1 MKLENKRVGFCLT
14 GSFCTFEKT
23 KEQMKKLIDEGA
35 QIIPV
40 MSEHAYELNTKFGE
54 AKEHIQEIEEM
65 TNRKIIHTI
74 QEAEPIGPKNL
85 TDILIVAPCSRTYN
99 C

>member
-14 GSFCTFEKT
+14 SSFCTFEKT
-23 KEQMKKLIDEGA
+23 KVQMKKLIDEGA
-35 QIIPV
+35 QIIPI

-85 TDILIVAPCSRTYN
+85 TDILIVAPCSRKYN

>member
-14 GSFCTFEKT
+14 GSFCTFKKT

-35 QIIPV
+35 QIIPI

-65 TNRKIIHTI
+65 TNRKIVHTI

-85 TDILIVAPCSRTYN
+85 TDILIVAPCSRKYN

>member
-14 GSFCTFEKT
+14 GSFCTFKKT

-35 QIIPV
+35 QIIPI
-40 MSEHAYELNTKFGE
+40 MSEHAYELNTKFGK

-85 TDILIVAPCSRTYN
+85 TDILIVAPCSRKYN

>member
-14 GSFCTFEKT
+14 GSFCTFKKT

-35 QIIPV
+35 QIIPI
-40 MSEHAYELNTKFGE
+40 MSEHAYELNTKFGKV
-54 AKEHIQEIEEM
+54 KEHIQEIEEM

-85 TDILIVAPCSRTYN
+85 TDILIVAPCSRKYN

>member
-85 TDILIVAPCSRTYN
+85 TDILIVAPCSRKYN

>member
-23 KEQMKKLIDEGA
+23 KVQMKKLIDEGA
-35 QIIPV
+35 QIIPI
-40 MSEHAYELNTKFGE
+40 MSEHAYELNTKFGD

-85 TDILIVAPCSRTYN
+85 TDILIVAPCSRRYN

>member
-1 MKLENKRVGFCLT
+1 MKLENKRVGFGLT

-35 QIIPV
+35 QIIPI

-85 TDILIVAPCSRTYN
+85 TDILIVAPCSRKYN

>member
-35 QIIPV
+35 QIIPI

-85 TDILIVAPCSRTYN
+85 TDILIVAPCSRKYN